1 MVSSVGMFGIRHAYA
16 PLAAFYRVPIL
27 VLVGELTPKPVA
39 VNGVVVIRPVLPLTA
54 TIDHRYVDGWHL
66 ARAFAAFREYLAA
79 PEQALATR
87 SASRSAG

>member
-54 TIDHRYVDGWHL
+54 TIDHRYVNVSHAAQL
-66 ARAFAAFREYLAA
+66 AEAVRDY
-79 PEQALATR
+79 
-87 SASRSAG
+87 